1 MQTEQNNNELN
12 ALINLLDEPS
22 NQVFDRIRDKF
33 LYYGIDAVPYL
44 EDAWD
49 NSFDNI
55 IQKRIENLIHNI
67 QIDYLTKELKSW
79 KNKSHYNLLKGY
91 LLITK
96 YLYPDINEKEIRE
109 NIEKIK
115 KDIWLELNTNL
126 TALEKIKVINH
137 IIFDIY
143 RFQGNKTNIDTPQNL
158 YLNNLLSTKK
168 GNHLSLGMLY
178 MIIAQSLNIPVY
190 GVDLPHHFILAY
202 VNEIADEKISLDNE
216 NDILFYINP
225 FNKGAVFTHK
235 EIEVYIKQI
244 KLRPQKSF
252 YKPTDNITIIKRLL
266 ANLITSYSKM
276 GYLDKVEELKILE
289 KAL

>member
-1 MQTEQNNNELN
+1 MQTKHNNSELN
-12 ALINLLDEPS
+12 ALINLLDEPN
-22 NQVFDRIRDKF
+22 NQVFDKIKDKL

-67 QIDYLTKELKSW
+67 QIDYLTKELKNW
-79 KNKSHYNLLKGY
+79 KSKAHYNLLKGY
-91 LLITK
+91 ILVTK
-96 YLYPDINEKEIRE
+96 YLYPDINEKDLRE
-109 NIEKIK
+109 KVEKIK
-115 KDIWLELNTNL
+115 KDIWLELNLNL

-137 IIFDIY
+137 IFFDIY
-143 RFQGNKTNIDTPQNL
+143 NFQGNKTNIDTPQNL

-178 MIIAQSLNIPVY
+178 MIVAQSLDIPVY

-202 VNEIADEKISLDNE
+202 VNEIADEKISLDDE

-225 FNKGAVFTHK
+225 FNKGAVFTQK
-235 EIEVYIKQI
+235 EIDVYIKQI
-244 KLRPQKSF
+244 KLKPQKSF

-266 ANLITSYSKM
+266 ANLITSYGKM
-276 GYLDKVEELKILE
+276 GYLDKVDELKMLE
-289 KAL
+289 SAL

>member
-1 MQTEQNNNELN
+1 MQTKQKNSELN

-22 NQVFDRIRDKF
+22 NQVFDKIKDKF

-67 QIDYLTKELKSW
+67 QINYLTKELESW
-79 KNKSHYNLLKGY
+79 KSKSHYNLLKGY
-91 LLITK
+91 LLVTK
-96 YLYPDINEKEIRE
+96 YLYPDINDEDIRE
-109 NIEKIK
+109 KVEKIK
-115 KDIWLELNTNL
+115 KDIWLELNINL

-137 IIFDIY
+137 IFFDIY
-143 RFQGNKTNIDTPQNL
+143 NFQGNKTNIDTPQNL

-178 MIIAQSLNIPVY
+178 MIVAQSLDIPVY

-225 FNKGAVFTHK
+225 FNKGAVFTQK
-235 EIEVYIKQI
+235 EIDVYIKQI
-244 KLRPQKSF
+244 KLQPQKSF

-266 ANLITSYSKM
+266 ANLITSYGKM

-289 KAL
+289 KVL

>member
-1 MQTEQNNNELN
+1 MQTKQNNNELN
-12 ALINLLDEPS
+12 ALISLLDEPS
-22 NQVFDRIRDKF
+22 NQIFDKIRDEI
-33 LYYGIDAVPYL
+33 LYYGINAVPYL

-67 QIDYLTKELKSW
+67 QIEYLTEELENW
-79 KNKSHYNLLKGY
+79 KYKSHYNLLKGY
-91 LLITK
+91 VLITK
-96 YLYPDINEKEIRE
+96 YLYPDINEEEIKEKV
-109 NIEKIK
+109 EKIK
-115 KDIWLELNTNL
+115 KDIWLELNINL

-137 IIFDIY
+137 IFFEIY
-143 RFQGNKTNIDTPQNL
+143 NFQGNKTNIDTPQNL

-178 MIIAQSLNIPVY
+178 IIVAQSLSIPVY

-202 VNEIADEKISLDNE
+202 VDEIADEKISLANE
-216 NDILFYINP
+216 NDVLFYINP
-225 FNKGAVFTHK
+225 FNKGAVFTQK
-235 EIEVYIKQI
+235 EIEVYINQI
-244 KLRPQKSF
+244 KLKAQKSF

-266 ANLITSYSKM
+266 ANLITSYGKM

-289 KAL
+289 KVL